1 MFFFYPFRRTLSNE
15 EREMLAHQQQQQQL
29 QQQLSSHISQH
40 VPLAGGGGTAAA
52 GTSTLIGGGG
62 VDQSHQYAHYEA
74 GVPARGGKVCRT
86 YVLLRQGSSHDIL
99 FLKKNVAKYPTT
111 SKICTEKWL
120 FDLANYLV

>member
-99 FLKKNVAKYPTT
+99 FLEKKCR
-111 SKICTEKWL
+111 KISNNFKNMYRKMA
-120 FDLANYLV
+120 F